1 MKPFPDK
8 YQQDKAEAD
17 WRARWAAS
25 SAFKWK
31 SQATAPTDY
40 VIDTPPPTVSGTL
53 HVGHVYSYTQADIIA
68 RYFRMSGRNVLYPI
82 GWDDNGLPT
91 ERLVEKVKK
100 VRGGAMQRDAFVALC
115 REVIPTYEDQFREL
129 FSRLALSVDW
139 TREYQT
145 ISNESRT
152 VSQLSFLDLHRKGL
166 VERRLEPTLWDP
178 ADRTAIAQ
186 AEVDEIERQ
195 GLLNHIPFQVE
206 GGGEAVI
213 ATTRPELLAACGALM
228 IHPQHPRAGE
238 LLGRRAISPLYKVAL
253 PIVADDKV
261 DPEKGTGI
269 VMCCTFGDVMD
280 IQWWRAHKLPLR
292 VIVDRDGRLKGDLPI
307 GTEAWPSLD
316 PEAARTVVEALK
328 GLKAEKARDA
338 IIKILKDK
346 GLVYK
351 QEPTNQMIPV
361 AERSGAPLEIIVTAQ
376 WFIKTLD
383 FKSEILAKGRE
394 IVWHPD
400 YMRQRFESWV
410 DGLKWDWAISRQRHF
425 GVPFPVWY
433 SKRPGEEGRILVAP
447 PDALPVDPTIDLP
460 KGYAAHEVERETDV
474 MDTWATSSVTPQLVT
489 RTINDSLG
497 LDHAAHRRL
506 FPMALRPQSHEIIR
520 TWAFYTIVKALHH
533 EQTIP
538 WRDIAI
544 SGWCLASDGSKMS
557 KSKGDIIDPVRLL
570 NEYGA
575 DAVRYWTGNS
585 RLGNDTVLSV
595 NTLQK
600 GKRLITKL
608 WNAAKLAHMALERAP
623 MRPLSPK
630 ADLQSGIIC
639 HGIDRWLLGHLSEVV
654 AGATEAFEAYEYA
667 QALRITEDFFWHI
680 YCDNY
685 LEMVKSRVGFTGE
698 PNAEQRSALHTLH
711 HATGTI
717 IRLLA
722 PFIPFVTDTLYE
734 IFEDGGSRPDD
745 TIHACGQWPRSEDHV
760 DRSLS
765 REPGDALVE
774 LVAAARKVKSD
785 LEVSLRAPVASLTIC
800 PGNAE
805 LTVDQIRRLVGATSE
820 DLRLMLNAKALAWA
834 DDLPRDQPNAL
845 SPDESFRVSLLMAE
859 PEKVADR

>member
-1 MKPFPDK
+1 MKIFPEK
-8 YQQDKAEAD
+8 YQQDKVEAA
-17 WRARWAAS
+17 WRARWGAS

-31 SQATAPTDY
+31 SDAPAQADY

-91 ERLVEKVKK
+91 ERLVEKVKR
-100 VRGGAMQRDAFVALC
+100 VRGGTMHRDAFVSLC
-115 REVIPTYEDQFREL
+115 REVIPAYEDQFREL

-152 VSQLSFLDLHRKGL
+152 VSQLSFLDLYRKGL

-195 GLLNHIPFQVE
+195 GVLNHIPFQVE

-238 LLGRRAISPLYKVAL
+238 LLARRAISPLYKVVL

-269 VMCCTFGDVMD
+269 VMCCTFGDVTD

-292 VIVDRDGRLKGDLPI
+292 IIVDRDGRLKGDLPI

-316 PEAARTVVEALK
+316 PEAANAAVEALK

-338 IIKILKDK
+338 IVKTLAEK

-351 QEPTNQMIPV
+351 QEPINQMIPV

-383 FKSEILAKGRE
+383 FKNEILAKGRE

-410 DGLKWDWAISRQRHF
+410 EGLKWDWAISRQRHF
-425 GVPFPVWY
+425 GVAFPVWY
-433 SKRPGEEGRILVAP
+433 SKRPSEEGRILVATP
-447 PDALPVDPTIDLP
+447 ESLPVDPTIDLP
-460 KGYAAHEVERETDV
+460 EGYSAHEIECETDV

-489 RTINDSLG
+489 RTINDELG
-497 LDHAAHRRL
+497 LDHPSHRRL

-520 TWAFYTIVKALHH
+520 TWAFYTIVKAMHH

-538 WRDIAI
+538 WRNIAI

-557 KSKGDIIDPVRLL
+557 KSKGNIIDPMKML

-575 DAVRYWTGNS
+575 DAVRYWTGTS

-595 NTLQK
+595 NTLEK
-600 GKRLITKL
+600 GKRLITKV

-623 MRPLSPK
+623 VWPRSPK
-630 ADLQSGIIC
+630 ADHEAGIIC

-654 AGATEAFEAYEYA
+654 ANATEALESYEYA
-667 QALRITEDFFWHI
+667 QGLRFVEDFFWHI
-680 YCDNY
+680 HCDNY
-685 LEMVKSRVGFTGE
+685 LEMVKSRVAFTGE
-698 PNAEQRSALHTLH
+698 PNAEQCSALHTLH
-711 HATGTI
+711 HATATV

-722 PFIPFVTDTLYE
+722 PFIPFITDTLYE
-734 IFEDGGSRPDD
+734 IFEGDNGKPGD
-745 TIHACGQWPRSEDHV
+745 TIHACGQWPRSEDQV
-760 DRSLS
+760 DRALN
-765 REPGDALVE
+765 RELGDALVE
-774 LVAAARKVKSD
+774 IVAAARKVKSD
-785 LEVSLRAPVASLTIC
+785 LEVSLRAPVTILTIG
-800 PGNAE
+800 PGNGGPA
-805 LTVDQIRRLVGATSE
+805 VDQIRRLIGGTSE

-834 DDLPRDQPNAL
+834 DDFPPDQPNAL
-845 SPDESFRVSLLMAE
+845 SPDERFRVSLHMAE
-859 PEKVADR
+859 PEKVTDR